1 MEFISQ
7 NWYLFIALV
16 AILAMLALDPL
27 RRKSS
32 GIKPVTAVE
41 LPQLMNHEG
50 AVVLDVGEPTEFKK
64 GHIPR
69 ALNVPI
75 SQLSNDLGRLEKYR
89 NKGTPIVLS
98 SRTNQQASRA
108 AAILK
113 KHNFSNLYTL
123 SGGLGSWE
131 KENLPLER

>member
-7 NWYLFIALV
+7 NWYLFIALI

-64 GHIPR
+64 GHIPK

-113 KHNFSNLYTL
+113 KHSFSNLYTL

>member
-7 NWYLFIALV
+7 NWYLFIALI

-64 GHIPR
+64 GHIPK

-89 NKGTPIVLS
+89 N
-98 SRTNQQASRA
+98 QAGHPRSVE
-108 AAILK
+108 
-113 KHNFSNLYTL
+113 SVCV
-123 SGGLGSWE
+123 S
-131 KENLPLER
+131 

>member
-32 GIKPVTAVE
+32 GIKPVTALE

-50 AVVLDVGEPTEFKK
+50 AVVLDVGEPIEFKK
-64 GHIPR
+64 GHIPK

-113 KHNFSNLYTL
+113 KHSFSNLYTL

>member
-7 NWYLFIALV
+7 NWYLFIALI

-50 AVVLDVGEPTEFKK
+50 AVVLDVGETTEFKK
-64 GHIPR
+64 GHIPK

-113 KHNFSNLYTL
+113 KHSFSNLYTL
-123 SGGLGSWE
+123 SGGLGAWE

>member
-7 NWYLFIALV
+7 NWYLFIALI

-64 GHIPR
+64 GHIPK

-98 SRTNQQASRA
+98 SRTNQQANRA

-113 KHNFSNLYTL
+113 KHSFSNLYTL